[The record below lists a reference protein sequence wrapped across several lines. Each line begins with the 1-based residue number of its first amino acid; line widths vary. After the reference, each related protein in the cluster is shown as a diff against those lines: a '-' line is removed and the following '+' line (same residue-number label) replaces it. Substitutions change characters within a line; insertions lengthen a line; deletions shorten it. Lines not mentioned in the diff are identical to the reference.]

1 MIRDEFMRHD
11 ELFTSDSLNPVEQ
24 DYLSRMQT
32 DELSDVEYT
41 RSLLNLGRM
50 LEKHHQSKVVI
61 LIDEYDTPIRQGH
74 SRSFYN
80 EVITFMRNFMS
91 GGLKD
96 NSSLAFGVLT
106 GILRVSKENLFSGL
120 NNPIVNSVLDEKYSK
135 YFGFTVDE
143 VNTMAAYYGQEEKM
157 EELRE
162 WYDGYRF
169 GSTEIYN
176 PWSVANYFYN
186 NCQAKPYWTNTSD
199 NEIIREIMIS
209 LTPDIA
215 ENLFA
220 LLQGQTV
227 QASLNMDVI
236 YPRITD
242 GTDTI
247 FSFLLL
253 AGYLKPVSD
262 AVETEF
268 GTFME
273 LALPNK
279 EIRRVYN
286 TEILSWLRGT
296 VDGNVMAG
304 LEKALYLNDGKKLL
318 GLAAGMSSRYYIR
331 SNRESGEGRFDL
343 VLEPKVHSLPG
354 IIMEFKATKNDAGLS
369 ASADEAL
376 KQIEDK
382 HYDTDMK
389 DRGIK
394 EIVKYGIAFAGKN
407 VEIAKG

>member
-1 MIRDEFMRHD
+1 
-11 ELFTSDSLNPVEQ
+11 
-24 DYLSRMQT
+24 
-32 DELSDVEYT
+32 
-41 RSLLNLGRM
+41 
-50 LEKHHQSKVVI
+50 
-61 LIDEYDTPIRQGH
+61 
-74 SRSFYN
+74 
-80 EVITFMRNFMS
+80 
-91 GGLKD
+91 
-96 NSSLAFGVLT
+96 
-106 GILRVSKENLFSGL
+106 
-120 NNPIVNSVLDEKYSK
+120 
-135 YFGFTVDE
+135 
-143 VNTMAAYYGQEEKM
+143 
-157 EELRE
+157 
-162 WYDGYRF
+162 
-169 GSTEIYN
+169 
-176 PWSVANYFYN
+176 
-186 NCQAKPYWTNTSD
+186 
-199 NEIIREIMIS
+199 MIS

-286 TEILSWLRGT
+286 TEILSWLKGT

-304 LEKALYLNDGKKLL
+304 LEKALYLNDGKKLQEFLRKYMITCISCFDGAAEGFYHGMML

-354 IIMEFKATKNDAGLS
+354 VIMEFKATKNDAGLS

-407 VEIAKG
+407 VEIAKGWKDKSIPSPTRSDLQFSLHKTMLWLMVAKLATIKNRNSFMYIVEWYGKAWYML

>member
-1 MIRDEFMRHD
+1 MMASALI
-11 ELFTSDSLNPVEQ
+11 LFYDLSEGSKLHSGFDLDRSIFFVERYQLNIIFVLLIFFNISVTVQIEDSDIAIFQLVLLMNPYDLFIYIDRFHTVTGNADAEVC
-24 DYLSRMQT
+24 SCWNIIT
-32 DELSDVEYT
+32 DFKFL
-41 RSLLNLGRM
+41 
-50 LEKHHQSKVVI
+50 I
-61 LIDEYDTPIRQGH
+61 LIRVKKEAGTGR
-74 SRSFYN
+74 SRFC
-80 EVITFMRNFMS
+80 
-91 GGLKD
+91 
-96 NSSLAFGVLT
+96 
-106 GILRVSKENLFSGL
+106 
-120 NNPIVNSVLDEKYSK
+120 K
-135 YFGFTVDE
+135 YFKGSACDI
-143 VNTMAAYYGQEEKM
+143 
-157 EELRE
+157 
-162 WYDGYRF
+162 DRF
-169 GSTEIYN
+169 F
-176 PWSVANYFYN
+176 P
-186 NCQAKPYWTNTSD
+186 D
-199 NEIIREIMIS
+199 IMIS

-304 LEKALYLNDGKKLL
+304 LEKALYLNDGKKLQEFLRKYMITCISCFDGAAEGRTRSGGPWLCADRSGTETFYHGMML

-343 VLEPKVHSLPG
+343 VLEPKVHFLPG

-389 DRGIK
+389 DRGIR

-407 VEIAKG
+407 VEIAIG